1 MEVPMRGTLLAV
13 VGAAVGVGALVV
25 IRDGT
30 REQAWIVGGLLL
42 AVGLPFLA
50 LARRQL
56 GRAFAFNPVARG
68 LVTQGLYS
76 RIPHPMYVFL
86 DTTLL
91 GVIVLL
97 RQAWA
102 LAILAGLALLQAWQ
116 AGREARV
123 LEQRFGNEYRAY
135 RARTW
140 W

>member
-1 MEVPMRGTLLAV
+1 MRGTVLTV
-13 VGAAVGVGALVV
+13 VGAAFGVGAFFL
-25 IRDGT
+25 IREGT
-30 REQAWIVGGLLL
+30 KEQTWIVGGLLL
-42 AVGLPFLA
+42 AVGLPFLV

-56 GRAFAFNPVARG
+56 GKAFALAPAAKG
-68 LVTQGLYS
+68 LVTHGLYS

-86 DTTLL
+86 DTALL

-102 LAILAGLALLQAWQ
+102 LAILVGLAVAQAWQ

-123 LEQRFGNEYRAY
+123 LEEKFGAEYREY
-135 RARTW
+135 RSRTW

>member
-1 MEVPMRGTLLAV
+1 MRGTLFAAV
-13 VGAAVGVGALVV
+13 GVAVGVGAFAV
-25 IRDGT
+25 IWEGT

-42 AVGLPFLA
+42 AIGLPLLA

-56 GRAFAFNPVARG
+56 GRAFAFTPAAKG
-68 LVTQGLYS
+68 LVTHGLYS

-86 DTTLL
+86 DTALL
-91 GVIVLL
+91 GVVVLL

-102 LAILAGLALLQAWQ
+102 LAILMGLAVLQAWQ
-116 AGREARV
+116 AAREARV

>member
-1 MEVPMRGTLLAV
+1 MRGALLAV
-13 VGAAVGVGALVV
+13 VGAGVGVGAFLV
-25 IRDGT
+25 IWEGT

-42 AVGLPFLA
+42 AVGLPLLA

-56 GRAFAFNPVARG
+56 GRAFAFTPAAKG
-68 LVTQGLYS
+68 LVTHGLYS

-86 DTTLL
+86 DMTLL

-102 LAILAGLALLQAWQ
+102 LAILVGLAIVQAWQ

-123 LEQRFGNEYRAY
+123 LEQRFGSEYRAY

>member
-1 MEVPMRGTLLAV
+1 MRGTLLAV
-13 VGAAVGVGALVV
+13 VGAGVGVGAFVV
-25 IRDGT
+25 IREGT

-56 GRAFAFNPVARG
+56 GRAFAFTPAAKG
-68 LVTQGLYS
+68 LVTHGLYS

-86 DTTLL
+86 DMTLL

-102 LAILAGLALLQAWQ
+102 LAVLAGLVVLQAWQ

-123 LEQRFGNEYRAY
+123 LEQRFGSEYRDY

>member
-1 MEVPMRGTLLAV
+1 MRGTLLAV
-13 VGAAVGVGALVV
+13 VGATVGVGAFVV
-25 IRDGT
+25 IREGT

-42 AVGLPFLA
+42 AVGLPLLA

-56 GRAFAFNPVARG
+56 GRAFAFTPAAKG
-68 LVTQGLYS
+68 LVTHGLYS

-86 DTTLL
+86 DMTLF

-102 LAILAGLALLQAWQ
+102 LAILVGLAIVQAWQ

-123 LEQRFGNEYRAY
+123 LEQRFGSEYCAY